1 MSIKRSKEVRDNFLR
16 YKRIKELDKKL
27 KKCEFVMV
35 ERRGNSRYECCEKDI
50 KLGDE
55 FLVLRCDAK
64 KDILRT
70 LHIQLFCKSLQNCPC
85 YRFESNG
92 SPHMNRAGYLK
103 GCQIPTP
110 HFHEFDE
117 TGYEMAYQTEELLDS
132 GHDLLKSRE
141 AVMSHFCKVHNIN
154 LESAIKITPSE
165 MFPVEDREED
175 CLKGIIFND

>member
-1 MSIKRSKEVRDNFLR
+1 
-16 YKRIKELDKKL
+16 
-27 KKCEFVMV
+27 
-35 ERRGNSRYECCEKDI
+35 
-50 KLGDE
+50 
-55 FLVLRCDAK
+55 
-64 KDILRT
+64 
-70 LHIQLFCKSLQNCPC
+70 
-85 YRFESNG
+85 
-92 SPHMNRAGYLK
+92 MNRAGYLK
-103 GCQIPTP
+103 GRQIPTP

-165 MFPVEDREED
+165 MLPVEDREED